1 MPVNV
6 EAPFPGTILEIMV
19 KEGDV
24 VKEDEEL
31 LILEAMKMK
40 NPIAAPS
47 DGRIG
52 EIRVKVQDEVKT
64 NQVLMVI
71 E

>member
-1 MPVNV
+1 MPVHV
-6 EAPFPGTILEIMV
+6 EAPFPGTILQIMV
-19 KEGDV
+19 NAGDV

-31 LILEAMKMK
+31 LVLEAMKMK

-47 DGRIG
+47 DGRVK
-52 EIRVKVQDEVKT
+52 EIMVKVQDEVKT
-64 NQVLMVI
+64 GQVLIVL

>member
-6 EAPFPGTILEIMV
+6 EAPFPGTILQILV
-19 KEGDV
+19 KVGDP
-24 VKEDEEL
+24 VKEDEEI
-31 LILEAMKMK
+31 LIIEAMKMQ

-47 DGRIG
+47 DGRVK
-52 EIRVKVQDEVKT
+52 EIKVKVQDEVKT
-64 NQVLMVI
+64 GQVLIML